1 MKAKCMKNMKNAER
15 EEEIKYLEE
24 MKTLKKELNLDDL
37 YYKKFGLLKKASL
50 LNLNGRKKDAKFTI
64 ATAAEIVQ
72 TQRRKDDEK
81 QEAIQQRWKF
91 KLGLDDGFE
100 LPEKVNI
107 KKKPP
112 HEITDEDLAEV
123 DFGNGVT
130 IATVRLYIE
139 KVSPFNH
146 EAYSKNVFLDRCI
159 EELYMEIESKK
170 MKSHADIEKMKKYIE
185 GLEEYAELVE

>member
-81 QEAIQQRWKF
+81 
-91 KLGLDDGFE
+91 
-100 LPEKVNI
+100 
-107 KKKPP
+107 
-112 HEITDEDLAEV
+112 
-123 DFGNGVT
+123 
-130 IATVRLYIE
+130 
-139 KVSPFNH
+139 
-146 EAYSKNVFLDRCI
+146 
-159 EELYMEIESKK
+159 
-170 MKSHADIEKMKKYIE
+170 
-185 GLEEYAELVE
+185 

>member
-1 MKAKCMKNMKNAER
+1 MKKAEG

-24 MKTLKKELNLDDL
+24 MKTIKEEQNLDDL
-37 YYKKFGLLKKASL
+37 YFKKFGLLKKASL
-50 LNLNGRKKDAKFTI
+50 LSLNGRKKDAKLWI

-72 TQRRKDDEK
+72 TQRRKDEEK

-91 KLGLDDGFE
+91 KLGLDDFE
-100 LPEKVNI
+100 LPEKANI
-107 KKKPP
+107 KKKAP
-112 HEITDEDLAEV
+112 HEITDEDLAEC
-123 DFGNGVT
+123 DFGAGVT

-170 MKSHADIEKMKKYIE
+170 MKAHADIEKMKKYIE
-185 GLEEYAELVE
+185 GQEEVAELVE

>member
-1 MKAKCMKNMKNAER
+1 MKNAET
-15 EEEIKYLEE
+15 EEEKKYLEE
-24 MKTLKKELNLDDL
+24 MTTLKKELNLDDL
-37 YYKKFGLLKKASL
+37 YFKKFGLLKKAAL
-50 LNLNGRKKDAKFTI
+50 LNLNGRKKDAKYWI
-64 ATAAEIVQ
+64 ASAAEIVQ
-72 TQRRKDDEK
+72 TQRRKDEEK

-170 MKSHADIEKMKKYIE
+170 MKAHADIEKMKKYIE
-185 GLEEYAELVE
+185 GQEELAELVE

>member
-100 LPEKVNI
+100 LPEKANI

-123 DFGNGVT
+123 DFGQGVT